1 MADASTRRNT
11 QGCARPA
18 PREGRRGPGERA
30 RAGSRQPGG
39 GSAGSPRAAPQ
50 VWEVLG
56 KAEVRS
62 HWDPRGDAASV
73 GRGLPGRPCH
83 AQPWAGSSLC
93 GLGLCANVVIEFRV
107 WPLCPGTV
115 ALAAIRSRSCGAR
128 LPRSALPRTVSNAPG
143 LA

>member
-1 MADASTRRNT
+1 MCKASALGGKEGAGRESES
-11 QGCARPA
+11 QQPA
-18 PREGRRGPGERA
+18 ARRGLGRK
-30 RAGSRQPGG
+30 GL
-39 GSAGSPRAAPQ
+39 SAGSPRAAPQ

-83 AQPWAGSSLC
+83 TRPWAGSSLC

-115 ALAAIRSRSCGAR
+115 ALAAIGSGS
-128 LPRSALPRTVSNAPG
+128 
-143 LA
+143 